1 MHSGMLFL
9 FPHIFR
15 VCLAAKRCGSLD
27 FVSVDDMWWRGGEMA
42 SSSMAAP
49 FESHCDNSQPR
60 ISTSSQSEPL
70 YVRSFRVAH
79 LDGDW
84 MTSPAPHPVPL
95 YVRSFRV
102 RIPLRLRNMQSRRTK
117 PSDRFS

>member
-49 FESHCDNSQPR
+49 FESHCNTCL
-60 ISTSSQSEPL
+60 STQ
-70 YVRSFRVAH
+70 F
-79 LDGDW
+79 
-84 MTSPAPHPVPL
+84 PHD
-95 YVRSFRV
+95 S
-102 RIPLRLRNMQSRRTK
+102 MGAG
-117 PSDRFS
+117 